1 MDFAGALLGARHR
14 ALNDERDVGRLVDL
28 RSYDWDA
35 RFQRCTLW
43 RTRIVGWSRLRT
55 EILPWIRGAY
65 GSAVCRA
72 VSRGRISWML
82 SSLCGS
88 I

>member
-1 MDFAGALLGARHR
+1 MDFVGALLGSGHR
-14 ALNDERDVGRLVDL
+14 ALNDERDVERLVDL

-55 EILPWIRGAY
+55 VILPT
-65 GSAVCRA
+65 GSRLHQ
-72 VSRGRISWML
+72 SR
-82 SSLCGS
+82 LCGDARKRDAMR